1 MKKPNILDIILLVIM
16 LILIFLF
23 IWRLFGSSPSL
34 EQIGLILTIFFGLIT
49 LESRLNDKQISKD
62 LKNIHIV
69 LLEIKEK
76 IK

>member
-1 MKKPNILDIILLVIM
+1 MKKPNILDIILLVIVV
-16 LILIFLF
+16 ILIFLF

-62 LKNIHIV
+62 LKNIHSV